1 MPACSPLSGARLD
14 RQQLA
19 ARKHLCFDSRRYL
32 SNRNIYMSKRNT
44 PQRRHAILALLNE
57 RGEVSVD
64 ELSRRF
70 ETSEVTIRKDLTALE
85 KNGLL
90 LRRYGGAV
98 QLPQE
103 LIGDSVQPVSSWK
116 QAIAAAAVGC
126 IREHARVIIDSGTT
140 TAAMIP
146 QLGHRHGLVVMTN
159 SLNVA
164 NALRELE
171 HEPVLLMT
179 GGTWDPHSESFQGQ
193 VAEQVLRS
201 YDFDQLFIGA
211 DGIDLERGTTTFN
224 ELLGLSRVMAD
235 VAREVIVLAEADKIG
250 RRIPNLELP
259 WSSVHTLITDERLS
273 DEARSSILARGVK
286 LICVAVETNLET

>member
-1 MPACSPLSGARLD
+1 
-14 RQQLA
+14 
-19 ARKHLCFDSRRYL
+19 
-32 SNRNIYMSKRNT
+32 MSKRNT
-44 PQRRHAILALLNE
+44 PQRRHAILALLAE

-64 ELSRRF
+64 ELARRF
-70 ETSEVTIRKDLTALE
+70 ETSEVTIRKDLAALE

-98 QLPQE
+98 PLPQDLAE
-103 LIGDSVQPVSSWK
+103 DRPLSAGK
-116 QAIAAAAVGC
+116 QAIARAAAAR
-126 IREHARVIIDSGTT
+126 IREHARIIVDSGST

-146 QLGHRHGLVVMTN
+146 ELAHKRGLVVMTN
-159 SLNVA
+159 SLDVA

-171 HEPVLLMT
+171 NEPVLLMT

-211 DGIDLERGTTTFN
+211 DGIDLARGTTTFN
-224 ELLGLSRVMAD
+224 ELLGLSRVMAE
-235 VAREVIVLAEADKIG
+235 VAREVVVMVESDKVG

-259 WSSVHTLITDERLS
+259 WSSIHTLITDERLPP
-273 DEARSSILARGVK
+273 EARGQIAAHGVE
-286 LICVAVETNLET
+286 LVCVAVPA

>member
-1 MPACSPLSGARLD
+1 
-14 RQQLA
+14 
-19 ARKHLCFDSRRYL
+19 
-32 SNRNIYMSKRNT
+32 MSKRNT
-44 PQRRHAILALLNE
+44 PQRRHTILALLAE
-57 RGEVSVD
+57 QGEVSVD
-64 ELSRRF
+64 ALAQHF
-70 ETSEVTIRKDLTALE
+70 ATSEVTIRKDLAALE

-98 QLPQE
+98 PVPQE
-103 LIGDSVQPVSSWK
+103 LFSEPTQAVSPYK
-116 QAIAAAAVGC
+116 QAIARAGVAR
-126 IREHARVIIDSGTT
+126 IREHARIIIDSGTT

-146 QLGHRHGLVVMTN
+146 QLGHKPGLVVMTN

-164 NALRELE
+164 NALRDIE

-224 ELLGLSRVMAD
+224 ELLGLSRVMAE
-235 VAREVIVLAEADKIG
+235 VAREVIVMVESDKIG

-259 WSSVHTLITDERLS
+259 WSSLHTLITDERL
-273 DEARSSILARGVK
+273 DAQAAEQIRARGIQLILAP
-286 LICVAVETNLET
+286 LET

>member
-1 MPACSPLSGARLD
+1 
-14 RQQLA
+14 
-19 ARKHLCFDSRRYL
+19 
-32 SNRNIYMSKRNT
+32 
-44 PQRRHAILALLNE
+44 
-57 RGEVSVD
+57 
-64 ELSRRF
+64 
-70 ETSEVTIRKDLTALE
+70 
-85 KNGLL
+85 

-98 QLPQE
+98 PLPQE
-103 LIGDSVQPVSSWK
+103 LIGDNTQPVSPAK
-116 QAIAAAAVGC
+116 QAVARAAVGC
-126 IREHARVIIDSGTT
+126 IREHARIIIDSGTT

-146 QLGHRHGLVVMTN
+146 QLGYKHGLVVMTN
-159 SLNVA
+159 SLGVA

-224 ELLGLSRVMAD
+224 ELLGLSRVMAE
-235 VAREVIVLAEADKIG
+235 VAREVIVMVESDKIG

-259 WSSVHTLITDERLS
+259 WSGIHTLITDERLCV
-273 DEARSSILARGVK
+273 EARTSIQARGVK
-286 LICVAVETNLET
+286 LICAAIEDNQEI

>member
-1 MPACSPLSGARLD
+1 
-14 RQQLA
+14 
-19 ARKHLCFDSRRYL
+19 
-32 SNRNIYMSKRNT
+32 MSKRNT
-44 PQRRHAILALLNE
+44 PQRRHTILALLAE
-57 RGEVSVD
+57 QGEVSVD
-64 ELSRRF
+64 ALAQHF
-70 ETSEVTIRKDLTALE
+70 ATSEVTIRKDLAALE

-98 QLPQE
+98 PVPQE
-103 LIGDSVQPVSSWK
+103 LISEPTQPISPYK
-116 QAIAAAAVGC
+116 QAIARAGVAR
-126 IREHARVIIDSGTT
+126 IREHARIIIDSGTT

-146 QLGHRHGLVVMTN
+146 QLGHKPGLVVMTN

-164 NALRELE
+164 NALRDIE

-224 ELLGLSRVMAD
+224 ELLGLSRVMAE
-235 VAREVIVLAEADKIG
+235 VAREVIVMVESDKIG

-259 WSSVHTLITDERLS
+259 WSSVHTLITDERL
-273 DEARSSILARGVK
+273 DAQAAEQIRARGIQLILA
-286 LICVAVETNLET
+286 ALEN